1 MVSIELWNQPLR
13 SLHQCPC
20 EEDGKMARRQV
31 KEHGPWLDSGLSL
44 DTHDAV
50 NQATVTGSA
59 EKMSGT
65 AGVTKGHFVL

>member
-1 MVSIELWNQPLR
+1 
-13 SLHQCPC
+13 
-20 EEDGKMARRQV
+20 MARRQV

-59 EKMSGT
+59 EKCRGLQESP
-65 AGVTKGHFVL
+65 KGIFYSDTCVKEEVQV